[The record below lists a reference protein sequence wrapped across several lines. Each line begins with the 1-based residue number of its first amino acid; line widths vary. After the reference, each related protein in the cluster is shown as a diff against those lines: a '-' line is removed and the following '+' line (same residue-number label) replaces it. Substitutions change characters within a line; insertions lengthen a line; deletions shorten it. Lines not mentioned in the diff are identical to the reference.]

1 MQLLRTYFDKNIGI
15 RYSVGRVPISSC
27 DFSSRVYS
35 YCDTDNDFKL
45 KTFALAE
52 EDLHMK
58 IPHILTA
65 NLLAGSP
72 LNLVATSW
80 SAPAWM
86 KTSRKMPGGG
96 SLRGKLDGPFYH
108 TYTHYLRR

>member
-1 MQLLRTYFDKNIGI
+1 MSTYIFCKNLKKGI

-58 IPHILTA
+58 ASKNLYQIPHILTA

-96 SLRGKLDGPFYH
+96 SLRFC
-108 TYTHYLRR
+108 